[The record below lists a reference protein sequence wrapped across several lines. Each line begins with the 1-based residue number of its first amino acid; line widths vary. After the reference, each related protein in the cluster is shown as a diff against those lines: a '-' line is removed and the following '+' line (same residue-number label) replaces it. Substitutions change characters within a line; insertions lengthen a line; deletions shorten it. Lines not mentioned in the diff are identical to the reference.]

1 MNGQTGRIDS
11 NIPKSRLKQTLL
23 VLLPFIFVLLFI
35 MLIVISGSM
44 RRDYEDTL
52 QRLEQQENK
61 AYSYSADVIKEQ
73 ENSHTISITTEDT
86 SNEVDDVSMANF
98 KIK

>member
-1 MNGQTGRIDS
+1 MSTIIIS
-11 NIPKSRLKQTLL
+11 TLL
-23 VLLPFIFVLLFI
+23 VLFVLLFI
-35 MLIVISGSM
+35 MLIVISGRM

-52 QRLEQQENK
+52 QSLEQQGNK
-61 AYSYSADVIKEQ
+61 VYSYSADVIKEQ

>member
-1 MNGQTGRIDS
+1 MSTIIIS
-11 NIPKSRLKQTLL
+11 ILL
-23 VLLPFIFVLLFI
+23 VLFVLLFI
-35 MLIVISGSM
+35 MLIVISGRM
-44 RRDYEDTL
+44 RRDYEDKL
-52 QRLEQQENK
+52 QRLEQQGNET
-61 AYSYSADVIKEQ
+61 YSYSADVIKEQ

>member
-1 MNGQTGRIDS
+1 MSTIIIS
-11 NIPKSRLKQTLL
+11 TLL
-23 VLLPFIFVLLFI
+23 VLFVLFI
-35 MLIVISGSM
+35 MLIVISGRM
-44 RRDYEDTL
+44 RRDYEDKM
-52 QRLEQQENK
+52 QSLEQQGNK
-61 AYSYSADVIKEQ
+61 VYSYSADVIKEQ